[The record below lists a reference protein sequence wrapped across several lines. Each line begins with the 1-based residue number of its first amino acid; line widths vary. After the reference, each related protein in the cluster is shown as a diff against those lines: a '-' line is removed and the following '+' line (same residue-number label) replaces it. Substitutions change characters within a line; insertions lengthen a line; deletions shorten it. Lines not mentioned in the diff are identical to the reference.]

1 MMRDQYDAR
10 LWNDSHEEISKS
22 ADHFLHRVM
31 QAFRVLHRI
40 EWSAPWAD
48 ERQCKRPCQS

>member
-1 MMRDQYDAR
+1 MRDQYDAR

-31 QAFRVLHRI
+31 QAFLVLHRI